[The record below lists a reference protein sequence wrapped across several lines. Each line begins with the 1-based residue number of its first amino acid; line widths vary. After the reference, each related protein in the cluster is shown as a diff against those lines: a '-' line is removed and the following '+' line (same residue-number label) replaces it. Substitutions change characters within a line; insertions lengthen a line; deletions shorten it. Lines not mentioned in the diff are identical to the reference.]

1 MTLVL
6 IVDDSPLDRALAGG
20 ILGKGLDCRVI
31 FAEDGA
37 AGLQSIRDH
46 RPDLVVTDMQMP
58 VMNGL
63 QMVAAAR
70 KEGVQAPIILMTAI
84 GSEELAIEA
93 LQAGASSYV
102 AKRSLSKRL
111 LETARMVLSEAKE
124 DREENLLMNR
134 LRLNSESFQLNNRV
148 EECRSLSKYLQK
160 RMAQIWNLDQST
172 RLRIGLVLEEALLNA
187 LYHGNLEV
195 SSSLKESSDSSFYD
209 LASQRQNEL
218 PYKNRSIEIDV
229 QTTTEETRFVIRDGG
244 PGFDVKS
251 LPDPTDPEN
260 LTRPSGRGVML
271 MHAFMDEVQYNEK
284 GNEVTLVK
292 TRKRS

>member
-20 ILGKGLDCRVI
+20 ILGKQLGCRVI
-31 FAEDGA
+31 YAEDGA
-37 AGLQSIRDH
+37 AGFASIRNH

-58 VMNGL
+58 AMNGL
-63 QMVAAAR
+63 EMVAAVR
-70 KEGVQAPIILMTAI
+70 KEGLQTPIILMTAT
-84 GSEELAIEA
+84 GSEELAVEA

-102 AKRSLSKRL
+102 AKRSLAKRL
-111 LETARMVLSEAKE
+111 METAKMVLAEASE

-134 LRLNSESFQLNNRV
+134 LRIHSESFQLTNRV
-148 EECRSLSKYLQK
+148 EECRTLSKYLQK
-160 RMAQIWNLDQST
+160 RVAQIWTLNQSS

-195 SSSLKESSDSSFYD
+195 SSTLKEASDSSFYD
-209 LASQRQNEL
+209 LVSQRQNEY
-218 PYKNRSIEIDV
+218 PYKNRSIEIEAE
-229 QTTTEETRFVIRDGG
+229 TTAEETRFVIRDGG

-284 GNEVTLVK
+284 GNEVTLK
-292 TRKRS
+292 TVRKRS

>member
-20 ILGKGLDCRVI
+20 ILGKQLGCRVI
-31 FAEDGA
+31 YAEDGN
-37 AGLQSIRDH
+37 AGLESIRNH
-46 RPDLVVTDMQMP
+46 QPDLVVTDMQMP
-58 VMNGL
+58 AMNGL
-63 QMVAAAR
+63 EMVAAVR
-70 KEGVQAPIILMTAI
+70 KEGLQTPIILMTAT
-84 GSEELAIEA
+84 GSEELAVEA
-93 LQAGASSYV
+93 LKAGASSYV
-102 AKRSLSKRL
+102 AKRTLAKRL
-111 LETARMVLSEAKE
+111 METAQMVLSEANE

-134 LRLNSESFQLNNRV
+134 LRVHSESFQLTNRV
-148 EECRSLSKYLQK
+148 EECQSLSKYLQK
-160 RMAQIWNLDQST
+160 RVAQIWTLNQSS

-195 SSSLKESSDSSFYD
+195 SSTLKEASDSSFYN
-209 LASQRQNEL
+209 LVSQRQNEL
-218 PYKNRSIEIDV
+218 PYKNRFIEIDA

-244 PGFDVKS
+244 PGFDVKK

-292 TRKRS
+292 VRKQS